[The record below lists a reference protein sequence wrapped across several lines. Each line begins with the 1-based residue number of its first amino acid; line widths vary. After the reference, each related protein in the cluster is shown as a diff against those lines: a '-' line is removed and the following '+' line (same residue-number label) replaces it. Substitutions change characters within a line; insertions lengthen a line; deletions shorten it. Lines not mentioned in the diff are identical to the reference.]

1 MHFRK
6 IINTI
11 MDIIS
16 RREGQLT
23 TVQRVR
29 GGMMKGGNF
38 NTWFAEIFVQFK
50 GYSLGKL
57 YSNGWRMRGDNSR
70 HGGGPGHILPSLH
83 GLPLQRADE

>member
-1 MHFRK
+1 
-6 IINTI
+6 

-16 RREGQLT
+16 RRERQLI

-57 YSNGWRMRGDNSR
+57 YSNGWMMS
-70 HGGGPGHILPSLH
+70 GGITAGMVEGLATYFPPCKPNILYL
-83 GLPLQRADE
+83 L